1 MAGALIAVVMLAA
14 GATPRA
20 EAAPQYAAY
29 VMDARTGEVLYEKN
43 ADTRVPPASLTKM
56 MTLYLVFEA
65 VESGKLNL
73 DQRVTVSAAAARQ
86 PAVKLGFRQGQ
97 RVVLRDV
104 IRSAAVR
111 SANDSA
117 VILAEAVAGSEAA
130 FAKLMTR
137 RAHDFGMTNTTFR
150 NASGLPSVGQ
160 LTTAHEMAM
169 LGRRLFYDFPQYYNL
184 FGRESTRAFGKTIWN
199 TNKLLSSYRGADGI
213 KTGYTRASGYN
224 LVASAERG
232 SERVIAAMLGGSSS
246 SARNA
251 EVARL
256 LDLGFARAPSKARE
270 IPPATVVAVAVNA
283 PAPAPRP
290 GAAASPG
297 LLAASVRELG
307 EALGPSAAHAS
318 VIDDYVVPLVDPTK
332 HAPIRAH
339 VPPPRH
345 GEASGS
351 GDWGLRLGS
360 YATPEVAVAR
370 LASTALGDMP
380 ALALAGREIDVT
392 GLGGS
397 TLYRA
402 RLTGLSGATAKE
414 ACRRLSREGKT
425 CEMVPP
431 SN

>member
-29 VMDARTGEVLYEKN
+29 VMDARTGEALYEKN

-65 VESGKLNL
+65 IESGKLDL

-86 PAVKLGFRQGQ
+86 PAVKIGFRQGQ

-150 NASGLPSVGQ
+150 NASGLPSVGH
-160 LTTAHEMAM
+160 LSTAHEMAM

-213 KTGYTRASGYN
+213 KTGYTRAAGYN

-232 SERVIAAMLGGSSS
+232 SERIIAAMLGGSSS

-256 LDLGFARAPSKARE
+256 LDLGFARAPSKVRE
-270 IPPATVVAVAVNA
+270 IPPATVVAVNA
-283 PAPAPRP
+283 PAPEPRP
-290 GAAASPG
+290 NGDDSPG

-307 EALGPSAAHAS
+307 EALAPSAAQAS
-318 VIDDYVVPLVDPTK
+318 VIDDYVVPLVDPTRQ
-332 HAPIRAH
+332 APLRAH
-339 VPPPRH
+339 VPPPRR
-345 GEASGS
+345 GVTD
-351 GDWGLRLGS
+351 GDWGLKLGS

-370 LASTALGDMP
+370 LASTAFGDMP
-380 ALALAGREIDVT
+380 ALARAGREIDVT

-402 RLTGLSGATAKE
+402 RLTGLSSATAKE